1 MRNPHGGRLVVIA
14 GACLLSGMALIG
26 LPVDASG
33 PLRYFGSGV
42 LVGLAMLLLIF
53 GVRPF

>member
-1 MRNPHGGRLVVIA
+1 MPNPHGGRLVLIA
-14 GACLLSGMALIG
+14 GGCLLSGMALIG

-33 PLRYFGSGV
+33 PLRYFGGGV

-53 GVRPF
+53 GLRSF

>member
-1 MRNPHGGRLVVIA
+1 MRNSHGGRLVVIA
-14 GACLLSGMALIG
+14 GVCLLSGMACIG

-33 PLRYFGSGV
+33 PLRYFGGGV

-53 GVRPF
+53 GLRIF

>member
-14 GACLLSGMALIG
+14 GVCLLSGMVLIG
-26 LPVDASG
+26 LPIGDPG
-33 PLRYFGSGV
+33 PLRYFSGGI

-53 GVRPF
+53 GPRTV